1 VPSPRPVT
9 RIPANPRPV
18 NRPTRRITRVTP
30 RKASAGSTPPAD
42 SWRILLEDGDALLA
56 ENDNN
61 LVLESAA

>member
-1 VPSPRPVT
+1 M
-9 RIPANPRPV
+9 
-18 NRPTRRITRVTP
+18 TP